1 MALTDSHPP
10 WYNDVASKGFD
21 LALLARNRSA
31 VALDIGSSHV
41 KMLELDVERPGKYR
55 LKHFGVA
62 PLPPEAVVDGSF
74 MNTSAVVGAIREL
87 LARHKVKTRE
97 ACVAVSGNSVIIKRI
112 SLPQMSQDELE
123 ESITWEAEQ
132 YIPFDVNDVNI
143 DVHILS
149 QQADEAGQM
158 EVLLVAARKDLIN
171 EYSTLLV
178 EAGLRP
184 AVIDVAA
191 FALENMYSLNYDPL
205 PEPVALVNV
214 GASTVNINVLR
225 AGTSAFTRDV
235 GMGGRLYT
243 EEVQRALNVSFE
255 EAEAFKVGGG
265 DRDRAAVV
273 PEEVERVLSTVSE
286 SIATEV
292 HRSLDFF
299 LSTSGGAGLAQVY
312 LSGGAAPTPGLAAAI
327 ERICGAPVTRVD
339 PFRRISVDERAFNPN
354 FLKDAAAQAAIAVGL
369 GLRRGDDK

>member
-1 MALTDSHPP
+1 MALLS
-10 WYNDVASKGFD
+10 
-21 LALLARNRSA
+21 RNRST
-31 VALDIGSSHV
+31 VALDIGSSHI
-41 KMLELDVERPGKYR
+41 KMLELESERPGKYR
-55 LKHFGVA
+55 LKHFGIM

-74 MNTSAVVGAIREL
+74 MNGSAVVGAIREL
-87 LARHKVKTRE
+87 LARSKVKTRD
-97 ACVAVSGNSVIIKRI
+97 ACIAVSGNSVIIKRI

-149 QQADEAGQM
+149 QRADDAGQM
-158 EVLLVAARKDLIN
+158 EVLLVAARKDLVN
-171 EYSTLLV
+171 EYSTMLV

-191 FALENMYSLNYDPL
+191 FALENMFTLNYDTSPD
-205 PEPVALVNV
+205 PVALVNV
-214 GASTVNINVLR
+214 GASSVNINVLR

-273 PEEVERVLSTVSE
+273 PEEVERVLSTVSDNL
-286 SIATEV
+286 ATEI

-299 LSTSGGAGLAQVY
+299 LSTSGGVGLSNVY
-312 LSGGAAPTPGLAAAI
+312 LSGGAAATPGLSAAI
-327 ERICGAPVTRVD
+327 ERTCGAPVTLVD
-339 PFRRISVDERAFNPN
+339 PFRRITVDERTFVPG
-354 FLKDAAAQAAIAVGL
+354 FLKELAPQAAIAVGL

>member
-1 MALTDSHPP
+1 M
-10 WYNDVASKGFD
+10 
-21 LALLARNRSA
+21 
-31 VALDIGSSHV
+31 ALDIGSSHI
-41 KMLELDVERPGKYR
+41 KMLELESERPGKYR

-74 MNTSAVVGAIREL
+74 MNSSAVVGAIRDL
-87 LARHKVKTRE
+87 LARHKVRTKD
-97 ACVAVSGNSVIIKRI
+97 ACIAVSGNSVIIKRI

-149 QQADEAGQM
+149 QRADDAGQM
-158 EVLLVAARKDLIN
+158 EVLLVAARKDLVN
-171 EYSTLLV
+171 EYSTMLV

-191 FALENMYSLNYDPL
+191 FALENMFTLNYDSSPD
-205 PEPVALVNV
+205 PVALVNV
-214 GASTVNINVLR
+214 GAASVNINVLR

-255 EAEAFKVGGG
+255 EAEAFKIGGG

-273 PEEVERVLSTVSE
+273 PEEVERVLSSVSDNL
-286 SIATEV
+286 ATEI

-299 LSTSGGAGLAQVY
+299 LSTSGGVGLSGVY
-312 LSGGAAPTPGLAAAI
+312 LSGGAAGTPGLAQAI
-327 ERICGAPVTRVD
+327 ERTCGAPVNLVD
-339 PFRRISVDERAFNPN
+339 PFRRITVDERAFNPR
-354 FLKDAAAQAAIAVGL
+354 FLQDLAPQAAIAVGL